1 MSSPQDTLNIAT
13 TTATSVQPLAAAL
26 QQHTLQ
32 PALQTKVTLP
42 PFWSHDPA
50 AWFQHIE
57 AEFIIA
63 RVLLTSY
70 LCYLHVIRALP
81 ADVVTAVRDITTNIT
96 AESVNAYDAVKQAL
110 LKRFTT
116 SALQRCFQLLDTLP
130 LGDSNIA
137 AHNSQ
142 MRSLIP
148 ADADVLFKA
157 LFLRTLPPHISTA
170 LADRAELPSAELAAA
185 AQAAVAAA
193 TPLPPSPPPS
203 VSAAPSQR
211 YGRSPGR
218 SAASR
223 GHQATPYRRRSSS
236 RDNPHSPARSA
247 SRRLCWYHQNFG
259 RQTRRCD
266 TQHCDWKT
274 NSGSSGNSHRLSIIP
289 DRSRRRFLF
298 SSLSSPPHL
307 PH

>member
-1 MSSPQDTLNIAT
+1 
-13 TTATSVQPLAAAL
+13 VQALAAVL

-50 AWFQHIE
+50 AWFQPIE

-63 RVLLTSY
+63 RVPLTSS
-70 LCYLHVIRALP
+70 LCYLHVIHALP
-81 ADVVTAVRDITTNIT
+81 ADVITAVTTVITSNIT

-110 LKRFTT
+110 LKRFTS
-116 SALQRCFQLLDTLP
+116 SALQRCFQLLDTPP
-130 LGDSNIA
+130 LGDRNIT
-137 AHNSQ
+137 AHYSQ

-148 ADADVLFKA
+148 ADADVLFNA

-185 AQAAVAAA
+185 AAQMQHTVAAQAAVDAA
-193 TPLPPSPPPS
+193 TPLPPSPPLS

-218 SAASR
+218 SAASQGR
-223 GHQATPYRRRSSS
+223 QATPYRRRSSS
-236 RDNPHSPARSA
+236 RDNRRSPARSA
-247 SRRLCWYHQNFG
+247 SRRRWYHHTFG
-259 RQTRRCD
+259 RQARRCE
-266 TQHCDWKT
+266 TQHCDWE
-274 NSGSSGNSHRLSIIP
+274 N
-289 DRSRRRFLF
+289 
-298 SSLSSPPHL
+298 
-307 PH
+307 